1 VDPIGIEP
9 MTFSCHFGNV
19 TQLIETRWHRPH
31 STPLIT
37 CKNAVIGLV
46 LAAVP
51 PASREG
57 ALTLTPAMLR
67 KMVLDAVSLPH
78 SKRSYTKALD
88 NLFVSVPARLSPG
101 NC

>member
-1 VDPIGIEP
+1 MAQTTLYATDY
-9 MTFSCHFGNV
+9 MQNS
-19 TQLIETRWHRPH
+19 
-31 STPLIT
+31 
-37 CKNAVIGLV
+37 VIGLV

-51 PASREG
+51 PASREE

-78 SKRSYTKALD
+78 SKRNYTKALD
-88 NLFVSVPARLSPG
+88 DLFVSVPASLSPG